1 MIAIPL
7 CALLL
12 ATSLQTSQ
20 AAQTNPGLIRVIV
33 HTDDGGDPAER
44 AARRESVKDLTDAL
58 ADRKK
63 TIAIVTD
70 EDLADL
76 AIEVLDRS
84 LTVPRVVF
92 GVGARPGQP
101 PGGTAPM
108 RAVVLR
114 VELTWASEPFEFR
127 NKNTV
132 AETRPGWK
140 SAADDLAKQ
149 IDKWIAE
156 RRTEILRRR
165 SLPRG
170 SPSIYWIGVSP
181 ISLATTSS

>member
-1 MIAIPL
+1 MFAVPL
-7 CALLL
+7 FLLL
-12 ATSLQTSQ
+12 LGAPAQATQGAQ
-20 AAQTNPGLIRVIV
+20 ADPALVRVFV
-33 HTDDGGDPAER
+33 HTDDGGDPVEL
-44 AARRESVKDLTDAL
+44 AARRESVKDLTAAL
-58 ADRKK
+58 AARKK

-76 AIEVLDRS
+76 AIEVIDRS

-101 PGGTAPM
+101 PGGDAPM

-114 VELTWASEPFEFR
+114 VELTWADEPFEFK

-156 RRTEILRRR
+156 RRNEILRRR
-165 SLPRG
+165 R
-170 SPSIYWIGVSP
+170 
-181 ISLATTSS
+181 

>member
-1 MIAIPL
+1 MVAIPL

-12 ATSLQTSQ
+12 GGPVQATQRALPHP
-20 AAQTNPGLIRVIV
+20 ALVRVFV
-33 HTDDGGDPAER
+33 HTDDDGDPSEL
-44 AARRESVKDLTDAL
+44 AARRESVKDLSDAL
-58 ADRKK
+58 AEKKK

-70 EDLADL
+70 EDAADL
-76 AIEVLDRS
+76 AIEVRDRS

-101 PGGTAPM
+101 PGGDAPM

-114 VELTWASEPFEFR
+114 VVLIWAGEPFEFR

-156 RRTEILRRR
+156 RRNEILRRR
-165 SLPRG
+165 S
-170 SPSIYWIGVSP
+170 
-181 ISLATTSS
+181 T

>member
-1 MIAIPL
+1 MFAVPL

-12 ATSLQTSQ
+12 GAPIQ
-20 AAQTNPGLIRVIV
+20 AAQGSLPNPALIRVFV
-33 HTDDGGDPAER
+33 HTDDGGDAAER
-44 AARRESVKDLTDAL
+44 TERRESVKDLTDAL
-58 ADRKK
+58 AGKKK

-76 AIEVLDRS
+76 TIDVLDRS

-101 PGGTAPM
+101 PGGNAPM

-114 VELTWASEPFEFR
+114 VELTWAGEPFEFK
-127 NKNTV
+127 NTNTV

-140 SAADDLAKQ
+140 SAAGDLAKQ
-149 IDKWIAE
+149 IEKWVVE
-156 RRTEILRRR
+156 RRAAILERRR
-165 SLPRG
+165 ASDD
-170 SPSIYWIGVSP
+170 
-181 ISLATTSS
+181 LALRACRQ